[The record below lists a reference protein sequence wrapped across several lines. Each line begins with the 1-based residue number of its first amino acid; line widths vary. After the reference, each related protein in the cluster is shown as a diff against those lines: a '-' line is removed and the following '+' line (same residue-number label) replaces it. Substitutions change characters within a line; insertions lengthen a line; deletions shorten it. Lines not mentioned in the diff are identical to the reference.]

1 MSWVAV
7 AVVGGAVIGGVATS
21 QAGSKAASAQ
31 KHAADQANSTELA
44 MYDQNREDQAPYR
57 DIGYQALGELGRGMG
72 FGGYTDGTASSST
85 TTTAPLSFDEWS
97 KSNPIGIGDYRGQR
111 GAIDRGKAQGAQQAQ
126 YDSYVKNFQPV
137 TTQNAGTPGA
147 PSTSTT
153 PVGDLN
159 RDFTLADFQKDPG
172 YQFRMDE
179 GRKGLEASAAARG
192 GLLSGANL
200 KAIDRYGQDYA
211 SGEYSNSYNRFNN
224 DRTQRFNR
232 LSAIAGTG
240 QTATNILGAQGAQ
253 VANNVAQN
261 QTAVGNANAARS
273 INNGNAVTGTVNSLG
288 NWYLQQQYLNK
299 VPNGGGGYST
309 PPYAGGGAN
318 GGYGGYVNA
327 GGITG

>member
-21 QAGSKAASAQ
+21 KAGSKAASAQ
-31 KHAADQANSTELA
+31 RHAADQANDTELQ
-44 MYDQNREDQAPYR
+44 MYNQNREDQAPYR
-57 DIGYQALGELGRGMG
+57 EIGYQALGELGRGMG
-72 FGGYTDGTASSST
+72 FGGYTDGTPSSSA

-97 KSNPIGIGDYRGQR
+97 KSNPIGVGDYRGQR
-111 GAIDRGKAQGAQQAQ
+111 GAINQGRAQTEQRAQ
-126 YDSYVKNFQPV
+126 YDNYVKNFQPA
-137 TTQNAGTPGA
+137 TTATPGA

-153 PVGDLN
+153 PVGDFN

-179 GRKGLEASAAARG
+179 GEKALEASAAARG

-200 KAIDRYGQDYA
+200 KAIGRYGQDYA
-211 SGEYSNSYNRFNN
+211 SGEYSNAYNRFNN
-224 DRTQRFNR
+224 DRTTRFNR
-232 LSAIAGTG
+232 LSAVAGTG
-240 QTATNILGAQGAQ
+240 QAATNQVGQQGAQ
-253 VANNVAQN
+253 VASSVAAN

-299 VPNGGGGYST
+299 TPNYGGGGYST
-309 PPYAGGGAN
+309 PSYAGGGAN